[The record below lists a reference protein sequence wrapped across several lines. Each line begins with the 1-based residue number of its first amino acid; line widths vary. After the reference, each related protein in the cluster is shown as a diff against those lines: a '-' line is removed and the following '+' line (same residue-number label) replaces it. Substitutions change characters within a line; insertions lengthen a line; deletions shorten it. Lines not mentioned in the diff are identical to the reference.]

1 MYCRF
6 LRFLSRLL
14 SSRNSFLDPFGGP
27 KDAKIDQKSKLNDV
41 KNEESEKFDFL
52 HPSHAKSLFLGS
64 YGGQD
69 RAPKQAR
76 SEFYNDQKW

>member
-1 MYCRF
+1 MRF
-6 LRFLSRLL
+6 L

-27 KDAKIDQKSKLNDV
+27 KEVKIDQKSSLEDV

-69 RAPKQAR
+69 RAPKRAI
-76 SEFYNDQKW
+76 SEFHSDQKR